1 MNSLTLE
8 YQNESIK
15 NKILLFLNTFLANDV
30 RIIENRN
37 YTYEN
42 DIGETIKVENGN
54 ETIIPTKNEIAELK
68 SLSKNKDDFISFDKI
83 DWS

>member
-8 YQNESIK
+8 YQNEAIK

-30 RIIENRN
+30 KIIENSN

-68 SLSKNKDDFISFDKI
+68 SLSKNKGDFISFDKI

>member
-68 SLSKNKDDFISFDKI
+68 SLSKNKDDFISFDQI

>member
-42 DIGETIKVENGN
+42 DIGETIKVEDGN